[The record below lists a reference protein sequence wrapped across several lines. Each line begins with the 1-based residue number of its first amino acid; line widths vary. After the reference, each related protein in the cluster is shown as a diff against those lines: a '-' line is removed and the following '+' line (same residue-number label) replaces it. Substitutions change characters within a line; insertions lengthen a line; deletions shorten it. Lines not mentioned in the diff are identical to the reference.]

1 MSEEQ
6 TKPSG
11 YYAVVTP
18 SDTVD
23 FTKQDGE
30 YPRALYIG
38 GAGNV
43 TVVRPDGTAV
53 LFTALP
59 VGTLLPIKTR
69 RVNSTATT
77 ATPICA
83 LW

>member
-11 YYAVVTP
+11 YYEVVTP

-23 FTKQDGE
+23 FTKYNGA

-59 VGTLLPIKTR
+59 VGTVFPIKCR